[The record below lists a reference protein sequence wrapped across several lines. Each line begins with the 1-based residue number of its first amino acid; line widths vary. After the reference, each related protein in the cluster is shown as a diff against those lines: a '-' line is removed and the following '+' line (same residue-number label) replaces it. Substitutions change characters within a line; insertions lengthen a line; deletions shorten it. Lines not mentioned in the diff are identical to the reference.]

1 MNEEEIRQWL
11 IKCFGPVQGE
21 EAWQQLNQL
30 PFEVRNQLMN
40 QKPDDLPNPEEV
52 RTMMQAFSDGGL
64 NSPVEMTDTLQKG
77 PINAKLAQS
86 LALQQATGDNS
97 SVNADVAD
105 GLRRSISKANLWLDI
120 TTNFNPAPGNPD
132 ILSRGNWVEGT
143 IESWIKFATPVARA
157 ISDAF
162 TSVIANRFSDI
173 DDAEISGV
181 FAGVVPIPLPKGMNN
196 PVQLMKLLANTS
208 FAMQLGSAAGALS
221 HEVHGSFDQGIALLK
236 NPAGG
241 LIPYNCIDYA
251 KVWGLNTTEVMDYL
265 ALRELAHA
273 RLFASVPWLMT
284 RFEALIIKYSNG
296 INIDLD
302 AMEDQLRDVDPMNPE
317 AISGAVNLS
326 KVGNNDSDEQKQA
339 LKSFETLLALT
350 EGWVDCVTWRAGMAH
365 IPHIDQLREMTRRER
380 AAGGPAEVTFESLL
394 GLNLRPKRMREAAD
408 LWEKITQENG
418 IEKRDSLWAHPD
430 LLPELHENDSLTNST
445 DSTNSTNSQSEI
457 SSNDENDLQISN
469 IDPKNENTNCE
480 NHNNTEN
487 NTDNNTDTN
496 ANDIN
501 NSESIT
507 DLNEDKKEKDSENLK
522 DLKDLKDL
530 DNLHSINWDDELSK
544 LLENMNSEKN
554 DNNNSDSNNSDSNNC
569 ANKNLD
575 NNNNDNNNDSK
586 SENKDDNNLE

>member
-469 IDPKNENTNCE
+469 IDSKNENTNCE
-480 NHNNTEN
+480 NHNNTE
-487 NTDNNTDTN
+487 NNTDTN

-530 DNLHSINWDDELSK
+530 DNLDSINWDDELSK